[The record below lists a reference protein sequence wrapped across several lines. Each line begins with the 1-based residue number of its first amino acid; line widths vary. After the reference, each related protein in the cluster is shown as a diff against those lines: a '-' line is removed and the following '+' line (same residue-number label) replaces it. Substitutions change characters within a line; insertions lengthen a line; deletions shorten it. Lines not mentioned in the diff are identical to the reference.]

1 MPLTI
6 YADMLNKYAYI
17 FIMLAILYYVL
28 SKNTSPILLTVIIVI
43 IAFYYFNSYI
53 KENEEQYKSDTA
65 VKESKIREE
74 VKDIVEVTTDNF
86 YINKSSK
93 SLKYLVKNKEFMD
106 VLFNI
111 RFIKRFDKTGY
122 TNMCINM
129 DKLMKVYIY
138 ILADRYDIN
147 THLPI
152 FTDIKNNVIEIFYSL
167 IFVVPD
173 QFKHIYGFDPQT
185 EIDKSLS
192 DFRNKTKD
200 MLVVI
205 TNYAKIGQQKV
216 YVNNDI
222 YMPYEKNKEH
232 VLP

>member
-1 MPLTI
+1 M
-6 YADMLNKYAYI
+6 
-17 FIMLAILYYVL
+17 
-28 SKNTSPILLTVIIVI
+28 
-43 IAFYYFNSYI
+43 
-53 KENEEQYKSDTA
+53 
-65 VKESKIREE
+65 
-74 VKDIVEVTTDNF
+74 
-86 YINKSSK
+86 
-93 SLKYLVKNKEFMD
+93 
-106 VLFNI
+106 
-111 RFIKRFDKTGY
+111 
-122 TNMCINM
+122 
-129 DKLMKVYIY
+129 Y

-167 IFVVPD
+167 IFVVPN
-173 QFKHIYGFDPQT
+173 QFKHIYGFDPQI
-185 EIDKSLS
+185 EIDRSLS

-200 MLVVI
+200 MLVVL

>member
-1 MPLTI
+1 MSLPMYTDI
-6 YADMLNKYAYI
+6 LNKYAYI
-17 FIMLAILYYVL
+17 FVLLAILYYFL

-53 KENEEQYKSDTA
+53 KANDEQYKSDTA
-65 VKESKIREE
+65 VKENKIRAE
-74 VKDIVEVTTDNF
+74 VKDVVEINTDNF
-86 YINKSSK
+86 YINKNNK
-93 SLKYLVKNKEFMD
+93 KVKYLVKNKEFMD
-106 VLFNI
+106 VLFNV
-111 RFIKRFDKTGY
+111 RFIKRFDKTRY
-122 TNMCINM
+122 TNLCINM
-129 DKLMKVYIY
+129 DKLMKIYMY

-173 QFKHIYGFDPQT
+173 QFKHIYGFVPQT
-185 EIDKSLS
+185 EIDRSLS

-200 MLVVI
+200 MLVVL

-216 YVNNDI
+216 YVNNDK